1 MFEEDVGISFHP
13 VEDVNGKSRYIMC
26 EIPII
31 ERKEFVQFYLSKGTQ
46 SWDRMSISP
55 EPISEMMSFF
65 KDFDELDKKVLHL
78 RKYRLLRSL
87 DPEKDKDLLIAFEK
101 IKKYCKESYNELVNQ
116 TTWPTRSELM
126 NSAVV
131 VLTASLC
138 IALVVF
144 VMDFVFQSGMEVIY
158 GLLR

>member
-1 MFEEDVGISFHP
+1 MSLITNSFIPNIIGSGGGGI
-13 VEDVNGKSRYIMC
+13 KYTIML
-26 EIPII
+26 E
-31 ERKEFVQFYLSKGTQ
+31 G
-46 SWDRMSISP
+46 
-55 EPISEMMSFF
+55 
-65 KDFDELDKKVLHL
+65 
-78 RKYRLLRSL
+78 
-87 DPEKDKDLLIAFEK
+87 
-101 IKKYCKESYNELVNQ
+101 IKTYCKDSYEELVHK

-144 VMDFVFQSGMEVIY
+144 VMDWFFQSGMEFVY

>member
-1 MFEEDVGISFHP
+1 MFDSIV
-13 VEDVNGKSRYIMC
+13 KYI
-26 EIPII
+26 
-31 ERKEFVQFYLSKGTQ
+31 
-46 SWDRMSISP
+46 
-55 EPISEMMSFF
+55 
-65 KDFDELDKKVLHL
+65 
-78 RKYRLLRSL
+78 
-87 DPEKDKDLLIAFEK
+87 
-101 IKKYCKESYNELVNQ
+101 KESYEELRYR
-116 TTWPTRSELM
+116 TTWPTGKELM

>member
-1 MFEEDVGISFHP
+1 MFES
-13 VEDVNGKSRYIMC
+13 
-26 EIPII
+26 
-31 ERKEFVQFYLSKGTQ
+31 
-46 SWDRMSISP
+46 
-55 EPISEMMSFF
+55 
-65 KDFDELDKKVLHL
+65 
-78 RKYRLLRSL
+78 
-87 DPEKDKDLLIAFEK
+87 
-101 IKKYCKESYNELVNQ
+101 IKKYCKESYEELRYK

-144 VMDFVFQSGMEVIY
+144 VMDMAFQHGMEAIY

>member
-1 MFEEDVGISFHP
+1 MLEE
-13 VEDVNGKSRYIMC
+13 
-26 EIPII
+26 
-31 ERKEFVQFYLSKGTQ
+31 
-46 SWDRMSISP
+46 
-55 EPISEMMSFF
+55 
-65 KDFDELDKKVLHL
+65 
-78 RKYRLLRSL
+78 
-87 DPEKDKDLLIAFEK
+87 
-101 IKKYCKESYNELVNQ
+101 IKTYCKDSYEELVHK

-144 VMDFVFQSGMEVIY
+144 VMDWFFQSGMEFVY

>member
-1 MFEEDVGISFHP
+1 MLEGI
-13 VEDVNGKSRYIMC
+13 K
-26 EIPII
+26 
-31 ERKEFVQFYLSKGTQ
+31 T
-46 SWDRMSISP
+46 
-55 EPISEMMSFF
+55 
-65 KDFDELDKKVLHL
+65 
-78 RKYRLLRSL
+78 
-87 DPEKDKDLLIAFEK
+87 
-101 IKKYCKESYNELVNQ
+101 YCKDSYEELVHK

-144 VMDFVFQSGMEVIY
+144 VMDWFFQHGKEFVY

>member
-1 MFEEDVGISFHP
+1 MLEGV
-13 VEDVNGKSRYIMC
+13 K
-26 EIPII
+26 
-31 ERKEFVQFYLSKGTQ
+31 T
-46 SWDRMSISP
+46 
-55 EPISEMMSFF
+55 
-65 KDFDELDKKVLHL
+65 
-78 RKYRLLRSL
+78 
-87 DPEKDKDLLIAFEK
+87 
-101 IKKYCKESYNELVNQ
+101 YCKDSYEELVHK

-144 VMDFVFQSGMEVIY
+144 VMDWFFQSGMEIVY

>member
-1 MFEEDVGISFHP
+1 MLEGI
-13 VEDVNGKSRYIMC
+13 K
-26 EIPII
+26 
-31 ERKEFVQFYLSKGTQ
+31 T
-46 SWDRMSISP
+46 
-55 EPISEMMSFF
+55 
-65 KDFDELDKKVLHL
+65 
-78 RKYRLLRSL
+78 
-87 DPEKDKDLLIAFEK
+87 
-101 IKKYCKESYNELVNQ
+101 YCKESYEELVHK

-144 VMDFVFQSGMEVIY
+144 VMDWFFQSGMEFVY